1 MGMVLLIVGL
11 MLSGLIIGA
20 IGRLVV
26 PGRNPI
32 GLLGTIGAGIAGSF
46 LGGLVARFALKEGY
60 AVSGVVGFVL
70 AVMFTALIVKAL
82 SPRTPRALR

>member
-1 MGMVLLIVGL
+1 MWFFLILSL

-20 IGRLVV
+20 LGRLVV

-32 GLLGTIGAGIAGSF
+32 GFFGTIGAGISGAF
-46 LGGLVARFALKEGY
+46 LGGLITRFAFKEGY
-60 AVSGVVGFVL
+60 AVSGVVGFVI
-70 AVMFTALIVKAL
+70 AVMCTALIVKAL

>member
-1 MGMVLLIVGL
+1 MFFLVVGL
-11 MLSGLIIGA
+11 LLSGLLIGA
-20 IGRLVV
+20 LGRLVV

-32 GLLGTIGAGIAGSF
+32 GLLATIGAGIVGSF

-60 AVSGVVGFVL
+60 AVSGVVGLVL

-82 SPRTPRALR
+82 SAGRSR